1 MAAATMGLS
10 IRRAKAGPEKPVE
23 TRVETRREHRA
34 EPYTIEQLIG
44 VWKQFAAEHP
54 TEKILGSTMLGS
66 LPQPSEGDIFD
77 IYVDEKIQ
85 VEILDQFR
93 PELLAKIHDTL
104 SNDNIE
110 FRTHIRQ
117 GESSPA
123 TWTQRQ
129 VLAHMLDECPEL
141 QKFIDDFSCPLG

>member
-1 MAAATMGLS
+1 
-10 IRRAKAGPEKPVE
+10 
-23 TRVETRREHRA
+23 
-34 EPYTIEQLIG
+34 
-44 VWKQFAAEHP
+44 
-54 TEKILGSTMLGS
+54 MLGS
-66 LPQPSEGDIFD
+66 LPQQSEGDIFD
-77 IYVDEKIQ
+77 VYVDEHIQ
-85 VEILDQFR
+85 VSILDQFR
-93 PELLAKIHDTL
+93 SSILETIHNAL

-141 QKFIDDFSCPLG
+141 QKFIDDFSCTLG

>member
-1 MAAATMGLS
+1 M
-10 IRRAKAGPEKPVE
+10 
-23 TRVETRREHRA
+23 
-34 EPYTIEQLIG
+34 
-44 VWKQFAAEHP
+44 
-54 TEKILGSTMLGS
+54 
-66 LPQPSEGDIFD
+66 
-77 IYVDEKIQ
+77 
-85 VEILDQFR
+85 EILDQFR

-141 QKFIDDFSCPLG
+141 QKFIDDFSCTLG